1 MKVTWM
7 TVSEIAAALKL
18 SVVSIRRA
26 YSKGD
31 IPVVRIGRMVRF
43 DLDHVRMV
51 MQRKGEGL
59 AVAASRTDVQRR
71 ATGGVSRRRAA
82 RQSPRSVK
90 RGRNFQGASRRNA

>member
-43 DLDHVRMV
+43 DLDHVRVV

-59 AVAASRTDVQRR
+59 TVAGTRTDLPRR

-82 RQSPRSVK
+82 RPSPRAVK
-90 RGRNFQGASRRNA
+90 RGRNFQGAIRRKI

>member
-51 MQRKGEGL
+51 MQRKGKVRRLPRHGRTCRP
-59 AVAASRTDVQRR
+59 ARPAASAGGAQHDKAPVQ
-71 ATGGVSRRRAA
+71 
-82 RQSPRSVK
+82 
-90 RGRNFQGASRRNA
+90 

>member
-1 MKVTWM
+1 MKVTWL

-51 MQRKGEGL
+51 MQRKGQGL
-59 AVAASRTDVQRR
+59 AVASTRTDLPHG
-71 ATGGVSRRRAA
+71 ANGGVSRRRAA

-90 RGRNFQGASRRNA
+90 RGRNFQNAPRRNA

>member
-7 TVSEIAAALKL
+7 TVAEIAAALKL

-59 AVAASRTDVQRR
+59 TVATTRTDLPHR
-71 ATGGVSRRRAA
+71 ATGGVSRRRGAT
-82 RQSPRSVK
+82 SPRTVK
-90 RGRNFQGASRRNA
+90 RGRNFHDTPRRKQ

>member
-26 YSKGD
+26 YTKGD
-31 IPVVRIGRMVRF
+31 IPVVRVGRMVRF

-59 AVAASRTDVQRR
+59 TVAGTRTATTPR
-71 ATGGVSRRRAA
+71 ATGGVSRRRGAT
-82 RQSPRSVK
+82 SPRSVK
-90 RGRNFQGASRRNA
+90 RGRNFQGAPRRNA